1 MSLVII
7 VGNAPA
13 HLEVLQRFDI
23 LDEVWFIRDGIHSC
37 TKPSVPAYC
46 DRTRC
51 FAMTEGADVGSYVS
65 GLLDMHRALKPPGVA
80 AMFLNWKDL
89 ERIYSFGAKI
99 KGITELKVEED
110 DANPLEVSDFS
121 ASDTDQSDLTSDHT
135 STD

>member
-99 KGITELKVEED
+99 KGITELNVEED

-121 ASDTDQSDLTSDHT
+121 ASETSDSHTSDYT